1 MITTLLEWVEAVF
14 RTLSQILMAGV
25 AVTAFSLLLYALA
38 FNLRDRVARSFA
50 LVMVCVMV
58 SFTAESLVSTNSDAS
73 ITRFLL
79 LLQWAGVILLPPI
92 YLQFSNAVLAT
103 TGKPS
108 KGKRLAAILLAYL
121 VSGVFLMLLL
131 LGWFVGPVVYD
142 NVPVPHLVPIAATYL
157 FALYFLGAMAASG
170 INFVRSYKR
179 TVTSTSRRR
188 MGYLIAGAVA
198 PVIGSLPFL
207 LFGSGIVRISGLVFW
222 GLTGLSN
229 TIVIILIVIMA
240 YAVAFFGT
248 PWPDRVVKG
257 RLFKWLMRGP
267 FTASATLGVVT
278 VIRRAGAMFGQDY
291 TALVPIFM
299 VVSILLLEYL
309 IIIFA
314 PLGERYLFWGSDSNE
329 LQVIRRMEDRLLTKN
344 DLRQFLEMIL
354 SAVCDRL
361 QVRGA
366 YIAALSSDGFEQLAL
381 VGRMKGT
388 RLELPAPEDLQ
399 LNENDLESALTWRND
414 LIIPLHEQENGR
426 TLIGLMGIFGSSERE
441 LEPEEWVT
449 VNILK
454 DRAVLALRDRR
465 LQEDIFANIQEFAP
479 DIAVIEQLRASARY
493 GNTSALSREL
503 PEETNEVT
511 QWVRDALTHY
521 WGGPRLTETP
531 LMKYKVIQ
539 LAVIENEGNH
549 ANAMRSVLKK
559 AVERIRPEGE
569 RRYTADWILYNII
582 ELKFLEGKKV
592 REVALRLS
600 MSEADLYRKQRIA
613 IEAVAREI
621 LEMEN
626 QASNP
631 AKPPSSG

>member
-1 MITTLLEWVEAVF
+1 MFELLLEWVEAVF
-14 RTLSQILMAGV
+14 RTLSQLLMAGV

-50 LVMVCVMV
+50 WIMICVV
-58 SFTAESLVSTNSDAS
+58 ISFTAVSLVSTNSDGGL
-73 ITRFLL
+73 TRFLL

-108 KGKRLAAILLAYL
+108 KGKRLIAILLAYL
-121 VSGVFLMLLL
+121 ISGAFLMLLL

-142 NVPVPHLVPIAATYL
+142 NVPVPHLTPVTATYL
-157 FALYFLGAMAASG
+157 FALYFMAAMAASW
-170 INFVRSYKR
+170 INFVRSYR
-179 TVTSTSRRR
+179 RAVTSTSRRR

-207 LFGSGIVRISGLVFW
+207 LFGSGIVKINGLVFW

-229 TIVIILIVIMA
+229 TIVIILIVIMS

-278 VIRRAGAMFGQDY
+278 VIRRAGALFGQDY
-291 TALVPIFM
+291 TALVPILM
-299 VVSILLLEYL
+299 VATILLLEYV
-309 IIIFA
+309 IILFA
-314 PLGERYLFWGSDSNE
+314 PLGERYLFWGKDSNE
-329 LQVIRRMEDRLLTKN
+329 LQIIRRMEDRLLTNN

-361 QVRGA
+361 QVKGA
-366 YIAALSSDGFEQLAL
+366 YIAVLTPDGFEQLASVGITKAVLLEFPGSEEVQPSRDEPEAAL
-381 VGRMKGT
+381 VWK
-388 RLELPAPEDLQ
+388 
-399 LNENDLESALTWRND
+399 NS
-414 LIIPLHEQENGR
+414 LIIPLQEQENGR
-426 TLIGLMGIFGSSERE
+426 NLIGLLGIPDCNERV
-441 LEPEEWVT
+441 LETDEWST
-449 VNILK
+449 IEILK
-454 DRAVLALRDRR
+454 ERAVLALRDRR
-465 LQEDIFANIQEFAP
+465 LQEDIFANIQEYAP
-479 DIAVIEQLRASARY
+479 DIAVIEHLRASARY

-503 PEETNEVT
+503 PEAADDVT

-531 LMKYKVIQ
+531 LMKFKAVQ
-539 LAVIENEGNH
+539 LAVAENEGNQ
-549 ANAMRSVLKK
+549 ANAMRSVIKK
-559 AVERIRPEGE
+559 AVERIRPDGE

-621 LEMEN
+621 LEMESQVLN
-626 QASNP
+626 PVRPAS
-631 AKPPSSG
+631 SD

>member
-1 MITTLLEWVEAVF
+1 MFELLLEWVEAVF

-50 LVMVCVMV
+50 WIMICVAI
-58 SFTAESLVSTNSDAS
+58 SFTAVSLVSTNLDSGV
-73 ITRFLL
+73 TRFLL
-79 LLQWAGVILLPPI
+79 LLQWAVVILLPPI
-92 YLQFSNAVLAT
+92 YLQFSNVVLAT

-108 KGKRLAAILLAYL
+108 KGKRLIAILLAYL
-121 VSGVFLMLLL
+121 ISGAFLMLLL
-131 LGWFVGPVVYD
+131 LGWFVGPMVYD
-142 NVPVPHLVPIAATYL
+142 NVPVPHLTPVTATYL
-157 FALYFLGAMAASG
+157 FALYYLAAMVASW
-170 INFVRSYKR
+170 INFVRSYR
-179 TVTSTSRRR
+179 RAVTATSRRR
-188 MGYLIAGAVA
+188 MGYLIAGALA

-207 LFGSGIVRISGLVFW
+207 LFGSGIVKISGLVFW

-229 TIVIILIVIMA
+229 SIVIILIVIMS

-278 VIRRAGAMFGQDY
+278 VIRRAGALFGQDY
-291 TALVPIFM
+291 TALVPILM
-299 VVSILLLEYL
+299 VATILLLEYL
-309 IIIFA
+309 ITLFA
-314 PLGERYLFWGSDSNE
+314 PLGERYLFWGKDSNE
-329 LQVIRRMEDRLLTKN
+329 LQIIRRMEDRLLTKN

-354 SAVCDRL
+354 AAVCDRL
-361 QVRGA
+361 QVNGA
-366 YIAALSSDGFEQLAL
+366 YIAALTSDGFEQLAF
-381 VGRMKGT
+381 VGLTKEE
-388 RLELPAPEDLQ
+388 RLELPALEELQ
-399 LNENDLESALTWRND
+399 HDENDLERPLSWRND
-414 LIIPLHEQENGR
+414 LIIPLQEQDNGR
-426 TLIGLMGIFGSSERE
+426 TLIGLMGISGSSDRE
-441 LEPEEWVT
+441 LEPEEWAT
-449 VNILK
+449 LNILK
-454 DRAVLALRDRR
+454 ERAVLALRDRR
-465 LQEDIFANIQEFAP
+465 LHEDIFANIQEFAP

-503 PEETNEVT
+503 PEETNDVT
-511 QWVRDALTHY
+511 QWVWDALTHY

-531 LMKYKVIQ
+531 LMTYKAVQ
-539 LAVIENEGNH
+539 LAVNENDGNQ
-549 ANAMRSVLKK
+549 ANAMRSVLKR

-592 REVALRLS
+592 REVAQRLS
-600 MSEADLYRKQRIA
+600 LSEADLYRKQRIA

-631 AKPPSSG
+631 AKPPSPG

>member
-1 MITTLLEWVEAVF
+1 MFELLLEWVEAVF

-50 LVMVCVMV
+50 WIMICVAI
-58 SFTAESLVSTNSDAS
+58 SFTAVSLVSTNSDGGL
-73 ITRFLL
+73 TRFLL

-108 KGKRLAAILLAYL
+108 KGKRLIAILLAYL
-121 VSGVFLMLLL
+121 ISGAFLMLLL

-142 NVPVPHLVPIAATYL
+142 NVPVPHLTPVTATYL
-157 FALYFLGAMAASG
+157 FALYFMAAMAASW
-170 INFVRSYKR
+170 INFVRSYR
-179 TVTSTSRRR
+179 RAVTSTSRRR

-207 LFGSGIVRISGLVFW
+207 LFGSGIVKINGLVFW

-229 TIVIILIVIMA
+229 TIVIILIVIMS

-278 VIRRAGAMFGQDY
+278 VIRRAGALFGQDY
-291 TALVPIFM
+291 TALVPILM
-299 VVSILLLEYL
+299 VATILLLEYV
-309 IIIFA
+309 IILFA
-314 PLGERYLFWGSDSNE
+314 PLGERYLFWGKDSNE
-329 LQVIRRMEDRLLTKN
+329 LQIIRRMEDRLLTNN

-361 QVRGA
+361 QVKGA
-366 YIAALSSDGFEQLAL
+366 YIAVLTPDGFEQLASVGITKAVLLEFPGSEEVQPGRDEPEAAL
-381 VGRMKGT
+381 VWK
-388 RLELPAPEDLQ
+388 
-399 LNENDLESALTWRND
+399 NS
-414 LIIPLHEQENGR
+414 LIIPLQEQENGR
-426 TLIGLMGIFGSSERE
+426 NLIGLLGIPDCNERV
-441 LEPEEWVT
+441 LETDEWST
-449 VNILK
+449 IDILK
-454 DRAVLALRDRR
+454 ERAVLALRDRR
-465 LQEDIFANIQEFAP
+465 LQEDIFANIQEYAP
-479 DIAVIEQLRASARY
+479 DIAVIEHLRASARY

-503 PEETNEVT
+503 PEAADDVT

-531 LMKYKVIQ
+531 LMKFKAVQ
-539 LAVIENEGNH
+539 LAVAENEGNQ
-549 ANAMRSVLKK
+549 ANAMRSVIKK
-559 AVERIRPEGE
+559 AVERIRPDGE

-621 LEMEN
+621 LEMESQVLN
-626 QASNP
+626 PVRPAS
-631 AKPPSSG
+631 SD

>member
-1 MITTLLEWVEAVF
+1 MFELLLEWVEAVF

-50 LVMVCVMV
+50 GIMICVV
-58 SFTAESLVSTNSDAS
+58 ISFTAVSLVSTNSDGG

-108 KGKRLAAILLAYL
+108 KGKRLIAISLAYL
-121 VSGVFLMLLL
+121 ISGAFLILLL

-142 NVPVPHLVPIAATYL
+142 NVPVPHLTPITATYL
-157 FALYFLGAMAASG
+157 FALYFMAAMAASW
-170 INFVRSYKR
+170 INFVRSYR
-179 TVTSTSRRR
+179 RAVTSTSRRR

-207 LFGSGIVRISGLVFW
+207 LFGSGIVRINGLVFW

-229 TIVIILIVIMA
+229 TIVIILIVIMS

-278 VIRRAGAMFGQDY
+278 VIRRAGALFGQDY

-299 VVSILLLEYL
+299 VATILLLEYVIVL
-309 IIIFA
+309 FA
-314 PLGERYLFWGSDSNE
+314 PLGERYLFWGKDSNE
-329 LQVIRRMEDRLLTKN
+329 LQIIHNMEDRLLTNN

-361 QVRGA
+361 QVKGA
-366 YIAALSSDGFEQLAL
+366 YIAVLTPDGFEQLAS
-381 VGRMKGT
+381 VGIT
-388 RLELPAPEDLQ
+388 NAALLELPGSEEVQPDRDEPEA
-399 LNENDLESALTWRND
+399 ALVWKNS
-414 LIIPLHEQENGR
+414 LIIPLQEQENGR
-426 TLIGLMGIFGSSERE
+426 NLIGLLGIPDCNERV
-441 LEPEEWVT
+441 LETDEWST
-449 VNILK
+449 IEILK
-454 DRAVLALRDRR
+454 ERAVLALRDRR
-465 LQEDIFANIQEFAP
+465 LQEDIFANIQEYAP
-479 DIAVIEQLRASARY
+479 DIAVIEHLRASARY

-503 PEETNEVT
+503 PEAADDVIK
-511 QWVRDALTHY
+511 WVRDALTHY

-531 LMKYKVIQ
+531 LMKFKVVQ
-539 LAVIENEGNH
+539 LAVDENEGNQ
-549 ANAMRSVLKK
+549 ANAMRSVIKK

-621 LEMEN
+621 LEMESQVLN
-626 QASNP
+626 PVRPAS
-631 AKPPSSG
+631 SD

>member
-1 MITTLLEWVEAVF
+1 MFELLLEWVEAVF

-50 LVMVCVMV
+50 WIMICVAI
-58 SFTAESLVSTNSDAS
+58 SFTAVSLVSTNLDSGV
-73 ITRFLL
+73 TRFLL
-79 LLQWAGVILLPPI
+79 LLQWAVVILLPPI
-92 YLQFSNAVLAT
+92 YLQFSNVVLAT

-108 KGKRLAAILLAYL
+108 KGKRLIAILLAHL
-121 VSGVFLMLLL
+121 ISGASLMLLL
-131 LGWFVGPVVYD
+131 LGWFVGPMVYD
-142 NVPVPHLVPIAATYL
+142 NVPVPHLTPVTATYL
-157 FALYFLGAMAASG
+157 FALYYLAAMVASW
-170 INFVRSYKR
+170 INFVRSYR
-179 TVTSTSRRR
+179 RAVTATSRRR
-188 MGYLIAGAVA
+188 MGYLIAGALA

-207 LFGSGIVRISGLVFW
+207 LFGSGIVKISGLVFW

-229 TIVIILIVIMA
+229 SIVIILIVIMS

-278 VIRRAGAMFGQDY
+278 VIRRAGALFGQDY
-291 TALVPIFM
+291 TALVPILM
-299 VVSILLLEYL
+299 VATILLLEYL
-309 IIIFA
+309 ITLFA
-314 PLGERYLFWGSDSNE
+314 PLGERYLFWGKDSNE
-329 LQVIRRMEDRLLTKN
+329 LQIIRRMEDRLLTKN

-354 SAVCDRL
+354 AAVCDRL
-361 QVRGA
+361 QVNGA
-366 YIAALSSDGFEQLAL
+366 YIAALTSDGFEQLAF
-381 VGRMKGT
+381 VGLTKEE
-388 RLELPAPEDLQ
+388 RLELPALEELQ
-399 LNENDLESALTWRND
+399 HDENDLERPLSWRND
-414 LIIPLHEQENGR
+414 LIIPLQEQDNGR
-426 TLIGLMGIFGSSERE
+426 TLIGLMGISGSSDRE
-441 LEPEEWVT
+441 LEPEEWAT
-449 VNILK
+449 LNILK
-454 DRAVLALRDRR
+454 ERAVLALRDRR
-465 LQEDIFANIQEFAP
+465 LHEDIFANIQEFAP

-503 PEETNEVT
+503 PEETNDVT

-531 LMKYKVIQ
+531 LMTYKAVQ
-539 LAVIENEGNH
+539 LAVNENDGNQ
-549 ANAMRSVLKK
+549 ANAMRSVLKR

-592 REVALRLS
+592 REVAQRLS
-600 MSEADLYRKQRIA
+600 LSEADLYRKQRIA

-631 AKPPSSG
+631 AKPPSPG

>member
-1 MITTLLEWVEAVF
+1 MFELLLEWVEAVF

-50 LVMVCVMV
+50 WIMICVAI
-58 SFTAESLVSTNSDAS
+58 SFTAVSLVSTNSDGGL
-73 ITRFLL
+73 TRFLL

-108 KGKRLAAILLAYL
+108 KGKRLIAILLAYL
-121 VSGVFLMLLL
+121 ISGAFLMLLL

-142 NVPVPHLVPIAATYL
+142 NVPVPHLTPVTATYL
-157 FALYFLGAMAASG
+157 FALYFMAAMAASW
-170 INFVRSYKR
+170 INFVRSYR
-179 TVTSTSRRR
+179 RAVTSTSRRR

-207 LFGSGIVRISGLVFW
+207 LFGSGIVKINGLVFW

-229 TIVIILIVIMA
+229 TIVIILIVIMS

-278 VIRRAGAMFGQDY
+278 VIRRAGALFGQDY
-291 TALVPIFM
+291 TALVPILM
-299 VVSILLLEYL
+299 VATILLLEYV
-309 IIIFA
+309 IILFA
-314 PLGERYLFWGSDSNE
+314 PLGERYLFWGKDSNE
-329 LQVIRRMEDRLLTKN
+329 LQIIRRMEDRLLTNN

-361 QVRGA
+361 QVKGA
-366 YIAALSSDGFEQLAL
+366 YIAVLTPDGFEQLASVGITKAVLLEFPGSEEVQPSRDEPEAAL
-381 VGRMKGT
+381 VWK
-388 RLELPAPEDLQ
+388 
-399 LNENDLESALTWRND
+399 NS
-414 LIIPLHEQENGR
+414 LIIPLQEQENGR
-426 TLIGLMGIFGSSERE
+426 NLIGLLGIPDCNERV
-441 LEPEEWVT
+441 LETDEWST
-449 VNILK
+449 IDILK
-454 DRAVLALRDRR
+454 ERAVLALRDRR
-465 LQEDIFANIQEFAP
+465 LQEDIFANIQEYAP
-479 DIAVIEQLRASARY
+479 DIAVIEHLRASARY

-503 PEETNEVT
+503 PEAADDVT

-531 LMKYKVIQ
+531 LMKFKAVQ
-539 LAVIENEGNH
+539 LAVAENEGNQ
-549 ANAMRSVLKK
+549 ANAMRSVIKK
-559 AVERIRPEGE
+559 AVERIRPDGE

-621 LEMEN
+621 LEMESQVLN
-626 QASNP
+626 PVRPAS
-631 AKPPSSG
+631 SD

>member
-1 MITTLLEWVEAVF
+1 MFELLLEWVEAVF

-50 LVMVCVMV
+50 WIMICVAI
-58 SFTAESLVSTNSDAS
+58 SFTAVSLVSTNLDSGV
-73 ITRFLL
+73 TRFLL
-79 LLQWAGVILLPPI
+79 LLQWAVVILLPPI
-92 YLQFSNAVLAT
+92 YLQFSNVVLAT

-108 KGKRLAAILLAYL
+108 KGKRLIAILLAHL
-121 VSGVFLMLLL
+121 ISGAFLMLLL
-131 LGWFVGPVVYD
+131 LGWFVGPMVYD
-142 NVPVPHLVPIAATYL
+142 NVPVPHLTPVTATYL
-157 FALYFLGAMAASG
+157 FALYYLAAMVASW
-170 INFVRSYKR
+170 INFVRSYR
-179 TVTSTSRRR
+179 RAVTATSRRR
-188 MGYLIAGAVA
+188 MGYLIAGALA

-207 LFGSGIVRISGLVFW
+207 LFGSGIVKISGLVFW

-229 TIVIILIVIMA
+229 SIVIILIVIMS

-278 VIRRAGAMFGQDY
+278 VIRRAGALFGQDY
-291 TALVPIFM
+291 TALVPILM
-299 VVSILLLEYL
+299 VATILLLEYL
-309 IIIFA
+309 ITLFA
-314 PLGERYLFWGSDSNE
+314 PLGERYLFWGKDSNE
-329 LQVIRRMEDRLLTKN
+329 LQIIRRMEDRLLTKN

-354 SAVCDRL
+354 AAVCDRL
-361 QVRGA
+361 QVNGA
-366 YIAALSSDGFEQLAL
+366 YIAALTSDGFEQLAF
-381 VGRMKGT
+381 VGLTKEE
-388 RLELPAPEDLQ
+388 RLELPALEELQ
-399 LNENDLESALTWRND
+399 HDENDLERPLSWRND
-414 LIIPLHEQENGR
+414 LIIPLQEQDNGR
-426 TLIGLMGIFGSSERE
+426 TLIGLMGISGSSDRE
-441 LEPEEWVT
+441 LEPEEWAT
-449 VNILK
+449 LNILK
-454 DRAVLALRDRR
+454 ERAVLALRDRR
-465 LQEDIFANIQEFAP
+465 LHEDIFANIQEFAP

-503 PEETNEVT
+503 PEETNDVT

-531 LMKYKVIQ
+531 LMTYKAVQ
-539 LAVIENEGNH
+539 LAVNENDGNQ
-549 ANAMRSVLKK
+549 ANAMRSVLKR

-592 REVALRLS
+592 REVAQRLS
-600 MSEADLYRKQRIA
+600 LSEADLYRKQRIA

-631 AKPPSSG
+631 AKPPSPG

>member
-1 MITTLLEWVEAVF
+1 MFELLLEWVEAVF

-50 LVMVCVMV
+50 GIMICVV
-58 SFTAESLVSTNSDAS
+58 ISFTAVSLVSTNSDGG

-108 KGKRLAAILLAYL
+108 KGKRLIAILLAYL
-121 VSGVFLMLLL
+121 ISGAFLILLL

-142 NVPVPHLVPIAATYL
+142 NVPVPHLTPVTATYL
-157 FALYFLGAMAASG
+157 FALYFMAAMAASW
-170 INFVRSYKR
+170 INFVRSYR
-179 TVTSTSRRR
+179 RAVTSTSRRR

-207 LFGSGIVRISGLVFW
+207 LFGSGIVKINGLVFW

-229 TIVIILIVIMA
+229 TIVIILIVVMS

-278 VIRRAGAMFGQDY
+278 VIRRAGALFGQDY
-291 TALVPIFM
+291 TALVPILM
-299 VVSILLLEYL
+299 VATILLLEYV
-309 IIIFA
+309 IILFA
-314 PLGERYLFWGSDSNE
+314 PLGERYLFWGKDSNE
-329 LQVIRRMEDRLLTKN
+329 LQIIHQMEDRLLTNN

-361 QVRGA
+361 QVKGA
-366 YIAALSSDGFEQLAL
+366 YIAVLTPDGFEQLAS
-381 VGRMKGT
+381 VGIT
-388 RLELPAPEDLQ
+388 NAALLELPGNAEVQPDRDEPEA
-399 LNENDLESALTWRND
+399 ALVWKNS
-414 LIIPLHEQENGR
+414 LIIPLQEQENGR
-426 TLIGLMGIFGSSERE
+426 NLIGLLGIPDCNERV
-441 LEPEEWVT
+441 LETDEWST
-449 VNILK
+449 IEILK
-454 DRAVLALRDRR
+454 ERAVLALRDRR
-465 LQEDIFANIQEFAP
+465 LQEDIFANIQEYAP
-479 DIAVIEQLRASARY
+479 DIAVIEHLRASARY

-503 PEETNEVT
+503 PEATDDVIK
-511 QWVRDALTHY
+511 WVRDALTHY

-531 LMKYKVIQ
+531 LMKFKAVQ
-539 LAVIENEGNH
+539 LAVAENEGNQ
-549 ANAMRSVLKK
+549 ANAMRSVIKK

-621 LEMEN
+621 LEMESQVLN
-626 QASNP
+626 PVRPAS
-631 AKPPSSG
+631 SD

>member
-1 MITTLLEWVEAVF
+1 MFELLLEWVEAVF

-50 LVMVCVMV
+50 GIMICVV
-58 SFTAESLVSTNSDAS
+58 ISFTAVSLVSTNSDGG

-108 KGKRLAAILLAYL
+108 KGKRLIAILLAYL
-121 VSGVFLMLLL
+121 ISGAFLILLL

-142 NVPVPHLVPIAATYL
+142 NVPVPHLTPVTATYL
-157 FALYFLGAMAASG
+157 FALYFMAAMAASW
-170 INFVRSYKR
+170 INFVRSYR
-179 TVTSTSRRR
+179 RAVTSTSRRR

-207 LFGSGIVRISGLVFW
+207 LFGSGIVKINGLVFW

-229 TIVIILIVIMA
+229 TIVIILIVVMS

-278 VIRRAGAMFGQDY
+278 IIRRAGALFGQDY
-291 TALVPIFM
+291 TALVPILM
-299 VVSILLLEYL
+299 VATILLLEYV
-309 IIIFA
+309 IILFA
-314 PLGERYLFWGSDSNE
+314 PLGERYLFWGKDSNE
-329 LQVIRRMEDRLLTKN
+329 LQIIHQMEDRLLTNN

-361 QVRGA
+361 QVKGA
-366 YIAALSSDGFEQLAL
+366 YIAVLTPDGFEQLASVGITKAVLLEFPGSEEVQPSRDEPEAAL
-381 VGRMKGT
+381 VWK
-388 RLELPAPEDLQ
+388 
-399 LNENDLESALTWRND
+399 NS
-414 LIIPLHEQENGR
+414 LIIPLQEQENGR
-426 TLIGLMGIFGSSERE
+426 NLIGLLGIPDCNERV
-441 LEPEEWVT
+441 LETDEWST
-449 VNILK
+449 IDILK
-454 DRAVLALRDRR
+454 ERAVLALRDRR
-465 LQEDIFANIQEFAP
+465 LQEDIFANIQEYAP
-479 DIAVIEQLRASARY
+479 DIAVIEHLRASARY

-503 PEETNEVT
+503 PEAADDVT

-531 LMKYKVIQ
+531 LMKFKAVQ
-539 LAVIENEGNH
+539 LAVAENEGNQ
-549 ANAMRSVLKK
+549 ANAMRSVIKK
-559 AVERIRPEGE
+559 AVERIRPDGE

-621 LEMEN
+621 LEMESQVLN
-626 QASNP
+626 PVRPAS
-631 AKPPSSG
+631 SD

>member
-1 MITTLLEWVEAVF
+1 MFELLLEWVEAVF

-50 LVMVCVMV
+50 GIMICVV
-58 SFTAESLVSTNSDAS
+58 ISFTAVSLVSTNSDGG

-108 KGKRLAAILLAYL
+108 KGKRLIAILLAYL
-121 VSGVFLMLLL
+121 ISGAFLILLL

-142 NVPVPHLVPIAATYL
+142 NVPVPHLTPVTATYL
-157 FALYFLGAMAASG
+157 FALYFMAAMAASW
-170 INFVRSYKR
+170 INFVRSYR
-179 TVTSTSRRR
+179 RAVTSTSRRR

-207 LFGSGIVRISGLVFW
+207 LFGSGIVKINGLVFW

-229 TIVIILIVIMA
+229 TIVIILIVVMS

-278 VIRRAGAMFGQDY
+278 IIRRAGALFGQDY
-291 TALVPIFM
+291 TALVPILM
-299 VVSILLLEYL
+299 VATILLLEYV
-309 IIIFA
+309 IILFA
-314 PLGERYLFWGSDSNE
+314 PLGERYLFWGKDSNE
-329 LQVIRRMEDRLLTKN
+329 LQIIHQMEDRLLTNN

-361 QVRGA
+361 QVKGA
-366 YIAALSSDGFEQLAL
+366 YIAVLTPDGFEQLASVGITKAVLLEFPGSEEVQPSRDEPEAAL
-381 VGRMKGT
+381 VWK
-388 RLELPAPEDLQ
+388 
-399 LNENDLESALTWRND
+399 NS
-414 LIIPLHEQENGR
+414 LIIPLQEQENGR
-426 TLIGLMGIFGSSERE
+426 NLIGLLGIPDCNERV
-441 LEPEEWVT
+441 LETDEWST
-449 VNILK
+449 IDILK
-454 DRAVLALRDRR
+454 ERAVLALRDRR
-465 LQEDIFANIQEFAP
+465 LQEDIFANIQEYAP
-479 DIAVIEQLRASARY
+479 DIAVIEHLRASARY

-503 PEETNEVT
+503 PEAADDVT

-531 LMKYKVIQ
+531 LMKFKAVQ
-539 LAVIENEGNH
+539 LAVAESEGNQ
-549 ANAMRSVLKK
+549 ANAMRSVIKK
-559 AVERIRPEGE
+559 AIERIRPDGE

-621 LEMEN
+621 LEMESQVLN
-626 QASNP
+626 PVRPAS
-631 AKPPSSG
+631 SD

>member
-1 MITTLLEWVEAVF
+1 MFELLLEWVEAVF

-50 LVMVCVMV
+50 WIMICVAI
-58 SFTAESLVSTNSDAS
+58 SFTAVSLVSTNSDGGL
-73 ITRFLL
+73 TRFLL

-108 KGKRLAAILLAYL
+108 KGKRLIAILLAYL
-121 VSGVFLMLLL
+121 ISGAFLMLLL

-142 NVPVPHLVPIAATYL
+142 NVPVPHLTPVTATYL
-157 FALYFLGAMAASG
+157 FALYFMAAMAASW
-170 INFVRSYKR
+170 INFVRSYR
-179 TVTSTSRRR
+179 RAVTSTSRRR

-207 LFGSGIVRISGLVFW
+207 LFGSGIVKINGLVFW

-229 TIVIILIVIMA
+229 TIVIILIVIMS

-278 VIRRAGAMFGQDY
+278 VIRRAGALFGQDY
-291 TALVPIFM
+291 TALVPILM
-299 VVSILLLEYL
+299 VATILLLEYV
-309 IIIFA
+309 IILFA
-314 PLGERYLFWGSDSNE
+314 PLGERYLFWGKDSNE
-329 LQVIRRMEDRLLTKN
+329 LQIIRRMEDRLLTNN

-361 QVRGA
+361 QVKGA
-366 YIAALSSDGFEQLAL
+366 YIAVLTPDGFEQLASVGITKAVLLEFPGSEEVQPGRDEPEAAL
-381 VGRMKGT
+381 VWK
-388 RLELPAPEDLQ
+388 
-399 LNENDLESALTWRND
+399 NS
-414 LIIPLHEQENGR
+414 LIIPLQEQENGR
-426 TLIGLMGIFGSSERE
+426 NLIGLLGIPDCNERV
-441 LEPEEWVT
+441 LETDEWST
-449 VNILK
+449 IDILK
-454 DRAVLALRDRR
+454 ERAVLALRDRR
-465 LQEDIFANIQEFAP
+465 LQEDIFANIQEYAP
-479 DIAVIEQLRASARY
+479 DIAVIEHLRASARY

-503 PEETNEVT
+503 PEAADDVT

-531 LMKYKVIQ
+531 LMKFKAVQ
-539 LAVIENEGNH
+539 LAVAESEGNQ
-549 ANAMRSVLKK
+549 ANAMRSVIKK
-559 AVERIRPEGE
+559 AVERIRPDGE

-621 LEMEN
+621 LEMESQVLN
-626 QASNP
+626 PVRPAS
-631 AKPPSSG
+631 SD

>member
-50 LVMVCVMV
+50 MIMVCVV
-58 SFTAESLVSTNSDAS
+58 ISFTAESLVSANSDAGV
-73 ITRFLL
+73 TRFLL
-79 LLQWAGVILLPPI
+79 LIQWAGVILLPPI

-157 FALYFLGAMAASG
+157 FALFFLAAMAASW

-188 MGYLIAGAVA
+188 MGYLIAGALA

-207 LFGSGIVRISGLVFW
+207 LFGSGIVKINGLVFW
-222 GLTGLSN
+222 GLTGFSN

-278 VIRRAGAMFGQDY
+278 IIRRAGALFGQDY

-299 VVSILLLEYL
+299 VVTVLLLEYL
-309 IIIFA
+309 IILFA

-329 LQVIRRMEDRLLTKN
+329 LQIIRRLEDRLLTKN
-344 DLRQFLEMIL
+344 DLHQFLEMIL

-361 QVRGA
+361 QVKGA
-366 YIAALSSDGFEQLAL
+366 YIATLSSDGFEQLAS
-381 VGRMKGT
+381 VGRIKGT
-388 RLELPAPEDLQ
+388 RLELPTLEELQ
-399 LNENDLESALTWRND
+399 LDEDDSEPVFPWRND
-414 LIIPLHEQENGR
+414 LIIPLLEQDNGR
-426 TLIGLMGIFGSSERE
+426 TLIGLMGISESSNRE
-441 LEPEEWVT
+441 LEPEEWTT

-465 LQEDIFANIQEFAP
+465 MQEDIFANIQEFTP

-503 PEETNEVT
+503 PEASNDVT

-539 LAVIENEGNH
+539 LAVNENDGNQS
-549 ANAMRSVLKK
+549 NAMRTVLKK
-559 AVERIRPEGE
+559 AVERIRPQGE

-600 MSEADLYRKQRIA
+600 ISEADLYRKQRIA

-626 QASNP
+626 QALYP
-631 AKPPSSG
+631 AKPPSSE

>member
-14 RTLSQILMAGV
+14 RTHSQILMAGV
-25 AVTAFSLLLYALA
+25 AVTALSLLLYALA

-50 LVMVCVMV
+50 LVMVCVVV
-58 SFTAESLVSTNSDAS
+58 SFTAESLVSTNSDAG

-79 LLQWAGVILLPPI
+79 LLQWAGVILLPPV

-121 VSGVFLMLLL
+121 ISGVFLMLLL

-157 FALYFLGAMAASG
+157 FALYFLAAMAASWV
-170 INFVRSYKR
+170 NFVRSYRR

-207 LFGSGIVRISGLVFW
+207 LFGSGIVRINGLVFW

-278 VIRRAGAMFGQDY
+278 VIRRAGALFGQDY

-314 PLGERYLFWGSDSNE
+314 PLGERYLFWGRDSNE

-361 QVRGA
+361 QVKGA

-381 VGRMKGT
+381 VGKMKSA
-388 RLELPAPEDLQ
+388 RLELPAPEELQ
-399 LNENDLESALTWRND
+399 INENDPETTLPWRND
-414 LIIPLHEQENGR
+414 LIIPLQEQENGR
-426 TLIGLMGIFGSSERE
+426 TLIGLMGIFGSSDRE
-441 LEPEEWVT
+441 LEPEEWAT

-454 DRAVLALRDRR
+454 ERAVLALRDRR

-479 DIAVIEQLRASARY
+479 DIDVIEQLRASARY

-503 PEETNEVT
+503 PEETNDVT

-531 LMKYKVIQ
+531 LMKYKAVQ
-539 LAVIENEGNH
+539 LAVNENDGNQS
-549 ANAMRSVLKK
+549 NAIRSVLKR

-626 QASNP
+626 QVSNP

>member
-1 MITTLLEWVEAVF
+1 MFELLLEWVEAVF

-50 LVMVCVMV
+50 WIMICVAI
-58 SFTAESLVSTNSDAS
+58 SFTAVSLVSTNSDGGL
-73 ITRFLL
+73 TRFLL

-108 KGKRLAAILLAYL
+108 KGKRLIAILLAYL
-121 VSGVFLMLLL
+121 ISGAFLMLLL

-142 NVPVPHLVPIAATYL
+142 NVPVPHLTPVTATYL
-157 FALYFLGAMAASG
+157 FALYFMAAMAASW
-170 INFVRSYKR
+170 INFVRSYR
-179 TVTSTSRRR
+179 RAVTSTSRRR

-207 LFGSGIVRISGLVFW
+207 LFGSGIVKINGLVFW

-229 TIVIILIVIMA
+229 TIVIILIVIMS

-278 VIRRAGAMFGQDY
+278 VIRRAGALFGQDY
-291 TALVPIFM
+291 TALVPILM
-299 VVSILLLEYL
+299 VATILLLEYV
-309 IIIFA
+309 IILFA
-314 PLGERYLFWGSDSNE
+314 PLGERYLFWGKDSNE
-329 LQVIRRMEDRLLTKN
+329 LQIIRRMEDRLLTNN

-361 QVRGA
+361 QVKGA
-366 YIAALSSDGFEQLAL
+366 YIAVLTPDGFEQLASVGITKAVLLEFPGSEEVQPSRDEPEAAL
-381 VGRMKGT
+381 VWK
-388 RLELPAPEDLQ
+388 
-399 LNENDLESALTWRND
+399 NS
-414 LIIPLHEQENGR
+414 LIIPLQEQENGR
-426 TLIGLMGIFGSSERE
+426 NLIGLLGIPDCNERV
-441 LEPEEWVT
+441 LETDEWST
-449 VNILK
+449 IEILK
-454 DRAVLALRDRR
+454 ERAVLALRDRR
-465 LQEDIFANIQEFAP
+465 LQEDIFANIQEYAP
-479 DIAVIEQLRASARY
+479 DIAVIEHLRASARY

-503 PEETNEVT
+503 PEAADDVT

-531 LMKYKVIQ
+531 LMKFKAVQ
-539 LAVIENEGNH
+539 LAVAENEGNQ
-549 ANAMRSVLKK
+549 ANAMRSVIKK
-559 AVERIRPEGE
+559 AVERIRPDGE

-621 LEMEN
+621 LEMESQVLN
-626 QASNP
+626 PVRPAS
-631 AKPPSSG
+631 SD

>member
-1 MITTLLEWVEAVF
+1 MFELLLEWVEAVF

-38 FNLRDRVARSFA
+38 FNLRDRVARSF
-50 LVMVCVMV
+50 VWIMICVAI
-58 SFTAESLVSTNSDAS
+58 SFTAVSLVSTNSDGGL
-73 ITRFLL
+73 TRFLL

-108 KGKRLAAILLAYL
+108 KGKRLIAILLAYL
-121 VSGVFLMLLL
+121 ISGAFLMLLL

-142 NVPVPHLVPIAATYL
+142 NVPVPHLTPVTATYL
-157 FALYFLGAMAASG
+157 FALYFMAAMAASW
-170 INFVRSYKR
+170 INFVRSYR
-179 TVTSTSRRR
+179 RAVTSTSRRR

-207 LFGSGIVRISGLVFW
+207 LFGSGIVKINGLVFW

-229 TIVIILIVIMA
+229 TIVIILIVIMS

-278 VIRRAGAMFGQDY
+278 VIRRAGALFGQDY
-291 TALVPIFM
+291 TALVPILM
-299 VVSILLLEYL
+299 VATILLLEYV
-309 IIIFA
+309 IILFA
-314 PLGERYLFWGSDSNE
+314 PLGERYLFWGKDSNE
-329 LQVIRRMEDRLLTKN
+329 LQIIRRMEDRLLTNN

-361 QVRGA
+361 QVKGA
-366 YIAALSSDGFEQLAL
+366 YIAVLTPDGFEQLASVGITKAVLLEFPGSEEVQPGRDEPEAAL
-381 VGRMKGT
+381 VWK
-388 RLELPAPEDLQ
+388 
-399 LNENDLESALTWRND
+399 NS
-414 LIIPLHEQENGR
+414 LIIPLQEQENGR
-426 TLIGLMGIFGSSERE
+426 NLIGLLGIPDCNERV
-441 LEPEEWVT
+441 LETDEWST
-449 VNILK
+449 IEILK
-454 DRAVLALRDRR
+454 ERAVLALRDRR
-465 LQEDIFANIQEFAP
+465 LQEDIFANIQEYAP
-479 DIAVIEQLRASARY
+479 DIAVIEHLRASARY

-503 PEETNEVT
+503 PEAADDVT

-531 LMKYKVIQ
+531 LMKFKAVQ
-539 LAVIENEGNH
+539 LAVAESEGNQ
-549 ANAMRSVLKK
+549 ANAMRSVIKK
-559 AVERIRPEGE
+559 AIERIRPDGE

-621 LEMEN
+621 LEMESQVLN
-626 QASNP
+626 PVRPAS
-631 AKPPSSG
+631 SD

>member
-1 MITTLLEWVEAVF
+1 MFELLLEWVEAVF

-50 LVMVCVMV
+50 WIMICVAI
-58 SFTAESLVSTNSDAS
+58 SFTAVSLVSTNSDGGL
-73 ITRFLL
+73 TRFLL

-108 KGKRLAAILLAYL
+108 KGKRLIAILLAYL
-121 VSGVFLMLLL
+121 ISGAFLMLLL

-142 NVPVPHLVPIAATYL
+142 NVPVPHLTPVTATYL
-157 FALYFLGAMAASG
+157 FALYFMAAMAASW
-170 INFVRSYKR
+170 INFVRSYR
-179 TVTSTSRRR
+179 RAVTSTSRRR

-207 LFGSGIVRISGLVFW
+207 LFGSGIVKINGLVFW

-229 TIVIILIVIMA
+229 TIVIILIVIMS

-278 VIRRAGAMFGQDY
+278 VIRRAGALFGQDY
-291 TALVPIFM
+291 TALVPILM
-299 VVSILLLEYL
+299 VATILLLEYV
-309 IIIFA
+309 IILFA
-314 PLGERYLFWGSDSNE
+314 PLGERYLFWGKDSNE
-329 LQVIRRMEDRLLTKN
+329 LQIIRRMEDRLLTNN

-361 QVRGA
+361 QVKGA
-366 YIAALSSDGFEQLAL
+366 YIAVLTPDGFEQLASVGITKAVLLEFPGSEEVQPGRDEPEAAL
-381 VGRMKGT
+381 VWK
-388 RLELPAPEDLQ
+388 
-399 LNENDLESALTWRND
+399 NS
-414 LIIPLHEQENGR
+414 LIIPLQEQENGR
-426 TLIGLMGIFGSSERE
+426 NLIGLLGIPDCNERV
-441 LEPEEWVT
+441 LETDEWST
-449 VNILK
+449 IEILK
-454 DRAVLALRDRR
+454 ERAVLALRDRR
-465 LQEDIFANIQEFAP
+465 LQEDIFANIQEYAP
-479 DIAVIEQLRASARY
+479 DIAVIEHLRASARY

-503 PEETNEVT
+503 PEAADDVT

-531 LMKYKVIQ
+531 LMKFKAVQ
-539 LAVIENEGNH
+539 LAVAENEGNQ
-549 ANAMRSVLKK
+549 ANAMRSVIKK
-559 AVERIRPEGE
+559 AVERIRPDGE

-621 LEMEN
+621 LEMESQVLN
-626 QASNP
+626 PVRPAS
-631 AKPPSSG
+631 SD

>member
-1 MITTLLEWVEAVF
+1 MFELLLEWVEAVF

-50 LVMVCVMV
+50 WIMICVAI
-58 SFTAESLVSTNSDAS
+58 SFTAVSLVSTNLDSGV
-73 ITRFLL
+73 TRFLL
-79 LLQWAGVILLPPI
+79 LLQWAVVILLPPI
-92 YLQFSNAVLAT
+92 YLQFSNVVLAT

-108 KGKRLAAILLAYL
+108 KGKRLIAILLAHL
-121 VSGVFLMLLL
+121 ISGAFLMLLL
-131 LGWFVGPVVYD
+131 LGWFVGPMVYD
-142 NVPVPHLVPIAATYL
+142 NVPVPHLTPVTATYL
-157 FALYFLGAMAASG
+157 FALYYLAAMVASW
-170 INFVRSYKR
+170 INFVRSYR
-179 TVTSTSRRR
+179 RAVTATSRRR
-188 MGYLIAGAVA
+188 MGYLIAGALA

-207 LFGSGIVRISGLVFW
+207 LFGSGIVKISGLVFW

-229 TIVIILIVIMA
+229 SIVIILIVIMS

-278 VIRRAGAMFGQDY
+278 VIRRAGALFGQDY
-291 TALVPIFM
+291 TALVPILM
-299 VVSILLLEYL
+299 VATILLLEYL
-309 IIIFA
+309 ITLFA
-314 PLGERYLFWGSDSNE
+314 PLGERYLFWGKDSNE
-329 LQVIRRMEDRLLTKN
+329 LQIIRRMEDRLLTKN

-354 SAVCDRL
+354 AAVCDRL
-361 QVRGA
+361 QVNGA
-366 YIAALSSDGFEQLAL
+366 YIAALTSDGFEQLAF
-381 VGRMKGT
+381 VGLTKEE
-388 RLELPAPEDLQ
+388 RLELPALEELQ
-399 LNENDLESALTWRND
+399 HDENDLERPLSWRND
-414 LIIPLHEQENGR
+414 LIIPLQEQDNGR
-426 TLIGLMGIFGSSERE
+426 TLIGLMGISGSSDRE
-441 LEPEEWVT
+441 LEPEEWAT
-449 VNILK
+449 LNILK
-454 DRAVLALRDRR
+454 ERAVLALRDRR
-465 LQEDIFANIQEFAP
+465 LHEDIFANIQEFAP

-503 PEETNEVT
+503 PEETNDVT

-531 LMKYKVIQ
+531 LMTYKAVQ
-539 LAVIENEGNH
+539 LAVNENDGNQ
-549 ANAMRSVLKK
+549 ANAMRSVLKR
-559 AVERIRPEGE
+559 AVERIRPDGE

-592 REVALRLS
+592 REVAQRLS
-600 MSEADLYRKQRIA
+600 LSEADLYRKQRIA

-631 AKPPSSG
+631 AKPPSPG